1 MQIEPFERPIHHR
14 KVMSD
19 CIPVAFCQRRSDIS
33 YWTVD
38 GRWREEK
45 IMIQPGFAVAFAT
58 VLLTAQATA
67 DEATPPGNAGG
78 RYVFSKQ
85 ADGFLRLDTQSGA
98 VALCS
103 QQPVG
108 WACKAAPEDRTV
120 LENEI
125 ARLQSENAA
134 LKQELLS
141 HGLALPSGAA
151 AEPSGAQN
159 SESSVRL
166 PSDAD
171 IDRVIAFFDRVWQR
185 FVEAVER
192 AQKQVFNKS

>member
-1 MQIEPFERPIHHR
+1 MRVDPSERPIDRR
-14 KVMSD
+14 KVVPNS
-19 CIPVAFCQRRSDIS
+19 IAVALREWRSDIS
-33 YWTVD
+33 YRTVH
-38 GRWREEK
+38 GLSREEK
-45 IMIQPGFAVAFAT
+45 IMIRPGIAVAFAT
-58 VLLTAQATA
+58 VLFAAPAPADQAAPDT
-67 DEATPPGNAGG
+67 AGG

-108 WACKAAPEDRTV
+108 FACKAAPEDRMV

-125 ARLQSENAA
+125 ARLQNENAA
-134 LKQELLS
+134 LKQELLA
-141 HGLALPSGAA
+141 HGLALPSGMAP
-151 AEPSGAQN
+151 EPSGAQN
-159 SESSVRL
+159 GGSSVRL

-171 IDRVIAFFDRVWQR
+171 IDRVIAFFGRVWQR

>member
-1 MQIEPFERPIHHR
+1 MIRPR
-14 KVMSD
+14 L
-19 CIPVAFCQRRSDIS
+19 
-33 YWTVD
+33 T
-38 GRWREEK
+38 
-45 IMIQPGFAVAFAT
+45 VAFAAA
-58 VLLTAQATA
+58 LLAAPATA
-67 DEATPPGNAGG
+67 DEATPPDTAGG

-141 HGLALPSGAA
+141 HGLALPSGVAP
-151 AEPSGAQN
+151 ESPSAQD
-159 SESSVRL
+159 SDSSVRL

-171 IDRVIAFFDRVWQR
+171 IDRVMAFFGRVWQR
-185 FVEAVER
+185 LVQAVER

>member
-1 MQIEPFERPIHHR
+1 MPE
-14 KVMSD
+14 S
-19 CIPVAFCQRRSDIS
+19 IPVALCKRRSDIS
-33 YWTVD
+33 YWNIR
-38 GRWREEK
+38 GLWREET
-45 IMIQPGFAVAFAT
+45 IMIRPGIAVAYAA
-58 VLLTAQATA
+58 VLLTAPAA
-67 DEATPPGNAGG
+67 AEDAPTPNTAGG

-120 LENEI
+120 LENEV

-141 HGLALPSGAA
+141 HGLTLPSGMAP
-151 AEPSGAQN
+151 EPPAAQN
-159 SESSVRL
+159 GESSARL

-171 IDRVIAFFDRVWQR
+171 VDRVMAFFGRVWQR
-185 FVEAVER
+185 FVEAIER